1 MAADYFVKIPRDAAA
16 NILLYCHFYRLR
28 GVRVSRPRHAGRRHR
43 GSHIGGTKSS
53 RRLPKLG
60 LQDLHKMPAKTQEAT
75 LAPRGVR
82 LDQTTVYT
90 VSLFS
95 IGRDRSDQISDG

>member
-1 MAADYFVKIPRDAAA
+1 MATDYFVKIPRDATA

-28 GVRVSRPRHAGRRHR
+28 GVRVSRSRYAGRGHR

-53 RRLPKLG
+53 RRLPTLG

-75 LAPRGVR
+75 LAARGVR

-90 VSLFS
+90 LFVVFH
-95 IGRDRSDQISDG
+95 GARSK